1 MVISN
6 CKRCHSPIA
15 MGTDSGLCESCASRE
30 AEEMVQRAQRQHLHD
45 LTQLYGGAPVF
56 CLIVDPKGTQTGR
69 QLRGFRDRNRLYCR
83 GANGMMYR
91 VPGGWGS
98 SQMVRSM
105 RNRRLYLLTNGMY

>member
-1 MVISN
+1 MIFGY
-6 CKRCHSPIA
+6 CKRCHA
-15 MGTDSGLCESCASRE
+15 MIPNPQPGQLCERCAYLE
-30 AEEMVQRAQRQHLHD
+30 AEEMVAQAQRNHIHD